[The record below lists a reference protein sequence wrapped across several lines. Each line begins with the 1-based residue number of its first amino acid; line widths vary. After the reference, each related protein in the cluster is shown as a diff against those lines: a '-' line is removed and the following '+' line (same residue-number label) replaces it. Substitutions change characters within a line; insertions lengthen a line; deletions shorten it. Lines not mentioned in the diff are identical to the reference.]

1 MPHITYKIIAS
12 FVLIFLFSNAEAQ
25 NNKDGSEPMAL
36 YEIIKQQADSMGYYF
51 VHNDFNNY
59 MKYQHPGLIKLLGGE
74 QSLMKTLNENV
85 TKKGIKALSI
95 TTDVPSKIIVS
106 DSNLQCT
113 LQQTSVMK
121 IASTKLEIIST
132 LVCISYDLGVKWFF
146 INASVSIPVIKQVL
160 PELSSELDIQ
170 EQTTRKLD

>member
-1 MPHITYKIIAS
+1 MQHSTHKTIVIILL
-12 FVLIFLFSNAEAQ
+12 FFLFSNAEAQ
-25 NNKDGSEPMAL
+25 ITKDGSEPLAL
-36 YEIIKQQADSMGYYF
+36 YEIVKLQADSMGYYF

-74 QSLMKTLNENV
+74 QSLMNTLNENV
-85 TKKGIKALSI
+85 TKKGIKALSV
-95 TTDVPSKIIVS
+95 TTDVPSKIIAS

-113 LQQTSVMK
+113 LQQTSVMM
-121 IASTKLEIIST
+121 IAKTKLEIIST
-132 LVCISYDLGVKWFF
+132 LVCISYDNGGKWFF
-146 INASVSIPVIKQVL
+146 INASVSIPIIKQVL